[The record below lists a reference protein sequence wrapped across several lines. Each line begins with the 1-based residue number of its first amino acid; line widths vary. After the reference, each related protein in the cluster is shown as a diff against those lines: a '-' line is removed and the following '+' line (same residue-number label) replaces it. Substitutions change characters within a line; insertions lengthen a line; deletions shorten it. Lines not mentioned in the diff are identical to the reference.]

1 MKDYYIHQNQLKK
14 VNDDLNQLEK
24 KLKIN
29 MK

>member
-24 KLKIN
+24 LKIN